1 MELTVTTIVAFTTL
15 VLGEITKRLGWVDKK
30 YIPIQT
36 LVVGLTSGAI
46 CFFCGVEENFFT
58 AIVSCVLASAAAS
71 GVYDVVTVKKDAV
84 GLIEEEDK

>member
-15 VLGEITKRLGWVDKK
+15 ILGEITKRLGWVDKK

-36 LVVGLTSGAI
+36 LIIGLTSGAI

-58 AIVSCVLASAAAS
+58 AIVSCVIASASAS
-71 GVYDVVTVKKDAV
+71 GIYDAITIKHDAN